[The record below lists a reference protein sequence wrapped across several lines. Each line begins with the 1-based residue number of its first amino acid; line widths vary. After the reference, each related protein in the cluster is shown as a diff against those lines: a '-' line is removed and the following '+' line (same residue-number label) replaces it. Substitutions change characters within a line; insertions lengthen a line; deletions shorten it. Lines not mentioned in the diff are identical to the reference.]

1 MRRFPSRTMCVCS
14 VAIFAWL
21 QRTEFRFHT
30 LRLAARRLAKATGF
44 TLAEIEAMPF
54 YEVVWWLKD
63 E

>member
-1 MRRFPSRTMCVCS
+1 MCVCS
-14 VAIFAWL
+14 VAIFVWL
-21 QRTEFRFHT
+21 QRTEFSFHT
-30 LRLAARRLAKATGF
+30 LRLAARRLAKVTGF